1 MKNELEYFRVGNAW
15 GGYQEWFHDPMM
27 RLGGCAAV
35 TACDSCI
42 YFDLHYGTRLYP
54 YSLQNITKRDYVR
67 FGMKM
72 KPYLR
77 PRWHGIDRLDIY
89 IDGFGEYLSEQG
101 CGTVLMEGFSGEN
114 PCLRAQE
121 VLRQQIDSGL
131 PVPCLT
137 LHHTNPAFRDYDW
150 HWFLLTG
157 YELRNDQCMVKII
170 TYGSARWLDFESLWD
185 TGASPKGGLIRYRL
199 A

>member
-1 MKNELEYFRVGNAW
+1 MKKELEYFRVGDAW

-35 TACDSCI
+35 TACDGCI
-42 YFDLHYGTRLYP
+42 YFDLHCGTRLYP
-54 YSLQNITKRDYVR
+54 YSLQNITRRDYVR

-77 PRWHGIDRLDIY
+77 PRWSGIDRLDIFM
-89 IDGFGEYLSEQG
+89 DGFGAYLSSQG
-101 CGTVLMEGFSGEN
+101 CGKIEMEGFSGEN
-114 PCLRAQE
+114 TYPQAQAR
-121 VLRQQIDSGL
+121 LLQQIDSGL

-137 LHHTNPAFRDYDW
+137 LHHTNPVFRDYDW

-157 YELRNDQCMVKII
+157 YELRNDRCMVKII
-170 TYGSARWLDFESLWD
+170 TYGSARWHDFEGLWD
-185 TGASPKGGLIRYRL
+185 TGSTQKGGLVQYRIL
-199 A
+199 